1 MATPRAQ
8 DRAGRSAV
16 RQGADAT
23 VRHFRQILL
32 WPLELMAAPD
42 AGAAPW
48 ELTDGGPAAL

>member
-1 MATPRAQ
+1 M
-8 DRAGRSAV
+8 

-48 ELTDGGPAAL
+48 ELPDGGPAAL